1 MTLRPEVVR
10 ERLAIVRRNLRV
22 LETPA
27 RMPRDAFVRDLREQ
41 WAAAYGLQTTVQAL
55 LDAAAHVLS
64 ARFAEAPRDYGEI
77 VPLLERNGLLDAAAA
92 GKLAKLSGFRNIL
105 VHQYAEVDFGLV
117 HDGLQRLGELAD
129 FAAALERWL
138 VAQGL

>member
-77 VPLLERNGLLDAAAA
+77 VPLLELRNYIVQGWEYVRELPNNEA
-92 GKLAKLSGFRNIL
+92 I
-105 VHQYAEVDFGLV
+105 V
-117 HDGLQRLGELAD
+117 RLPV
-129 FAAALERWL
+129 R
-138 VAQGL
+138 